1 MQAVARASPM
11 RAVTTP
17 SRKTYA
23 PAIVDSLAP
32 RARFAHH
39 PEDKLTHKTLL
50 GQTTSRQGRFNA
62 RSPAPSRSRG
72 RRSKRPAAAAAS
84 TRGTSTRATT
94 RQSDARSKR
103 RGEATRRDA
112 ISREARFGRRSSA
125 RDDDTDGNR
134 VASDA
139 SRRDLSIRPRGAGAR
154 RRARRS
160 TGATARGKRE
170 IKARSRSLAVR
181 RALGRR

>member
-94 RQSDARSKR
+94 RRATRDRSDAAK
-103 RGEATRRDA
+103 RRDA
-112 ISREARFGRRSSA
+112 TRSRARRDSGDA
-125 RDDDTDGNR
+125 RARATTIRTVIASHRTHR
-134 VASDA
+134 VATYPSD
-139 SRRDLSIRPRGAGAR
+139 RGARARGDARGVRRAR
-154 RRARRS
+154 RRA
-160 TGATARGKRE
+160 GNAR
-170 IKARSRSLAVR
+170 
-181 RALGRR
+181 